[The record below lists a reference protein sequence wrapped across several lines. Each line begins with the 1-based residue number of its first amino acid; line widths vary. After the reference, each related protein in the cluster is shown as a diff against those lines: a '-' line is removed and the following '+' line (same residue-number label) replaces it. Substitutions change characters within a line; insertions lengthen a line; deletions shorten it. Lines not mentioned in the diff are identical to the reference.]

1 MNDTIAAIATP
12 FGNGGIGVIRISGDK
27 AFDIASRLFSTSR
40 CGQSAMGHHPL
51 QNMKELQTANQFLHE
66 KETISEKCS
75 SFVSHKV
82 YHGYIFDLKNQD
94 VIDEVLL
101 IPMKA
106 PRSYTAQDVIEIQ
119 AHAGTIVLK
128 TILEQIVSCGARL
141 SEPGEF
147 TKRAFLNNR
156 IDLTQAE
163 AVADIINAKSV
174 NALKF
179 AASQNLGTL
188 KNQINDLRTKLIDL
202 LSLIEVNIDFPEDV
216 QSFQP
221 SVKEIKLIDK
231 IIEKCREF
239 IKQHDDA
246 CFLKEGIKIAIC
258 GAPNVGKSSL
268 MNRLLDKDRSIVTA
282 IPGTTRD
289 PVEEGLNIDGI
300 PFVIADTAGIHQ
312 TDDLV
317 EIIGIEKARDHISTS
332 DLVLFMKESGT
343 LFFDKEFEKILP
355 PDKQENVKV
364 IFVIN
369 KIDLQDNDLPEL
381 SEKYQDIP
389 KIEISALLNTG
400 IKRLKQ
406 KIVNI
411 CIADL
416 DLEKSSVIPNLRHK
430 KALEQTVESL
440 TAVKEGLTQSLEE
453 EMLAIDIKNSIDCLG
468 TITGE
473 TASLDILDN
482 IFSNF
487 CIGK

>member
-1 MNDTIAAIATP
+1 MDDTIAAIATP
-12 FGNGGIGVIRISGDK
+12 LGNGGIGVIRISGNK
-27 AFDIASRLFSTSR
+27 AFDIALKLFSTKKLKPEHR
-40 CGQSAMGHHPL
+40 PDL
-51 QNMKELQTANQFLHE
+51 E
-66 KETISEKCS
+66 
-75 SFVSHKV
+75 SHRV
-82 YHGYIFDLKNQD
+82 YHGYIFDLKTKD

-101 IPMKA
+101 IPMKG
-106 PRSYTAQDVIEIQ
+106 PSSYTAQDVIEIQ
-119 AHAGTIVLK
+119 AHAGTIVLR
-128 TILEQIVSCGARL
+128 TILDEILSCGARL

-147 TKRAFLNNR
+147 TKRAFLNGR

-179 AASQNLGTL
+179 AASQNLGVL
-188 KNQINDLRTKLIDL
+188 KNEINDLREQLIHL

-216 QSFQP
+216 EYFESSQ
-221 SVKEIKLIDK
+221 KEIELIDD
-231 IIEKCREF
+231 IIEKCQKF

-246 CFLKEGIKIAIC
+246 CFLKDGIRITIC

-268 MNRLLDKDRSIVTA
+268 MNRLLEQDRSIVTA
-282 IPGTTRD
+282 VPGTTRD

-332 DLVLFMKESGT
+332 DLVLYMKEPGT
-343 LFFDKEFEKILP
+343 KFSNKEFEKIVTP
-355 PDKQENVKV
+355 ENQAYSKA

-369 KIDLQDNDLPEL
+369 KIDLEQDDLPEL
-381 SEKYQDIP
+381 SEKYHHIP
-389 KIEISALLNTG
+389 KIEISALLNKG
-400 IKRLKQ
+400 IKELKQ
-406 KIVNI
+406 KIVSI

-416 DLEKSSVIPNLRHK
+416 DLEKSSIIPNLRHK
-430 KALEQTVESL
+430 KALEEAVESL
-440 TAVKEGLTQSLEE
+440 ISVKDGLKQAMED
-453 EMLAIDIKNSIDCLG
+453 EMLAIDIKTSIDCLG

-473 TASLDILDN
+473 TASFDILEN